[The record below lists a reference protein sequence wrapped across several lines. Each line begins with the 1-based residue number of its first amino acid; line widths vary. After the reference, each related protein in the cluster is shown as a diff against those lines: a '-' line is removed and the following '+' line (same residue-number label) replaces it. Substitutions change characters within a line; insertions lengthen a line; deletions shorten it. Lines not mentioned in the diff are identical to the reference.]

1 MKQQLNPP
9 ANWNDFEDLCHKLWR
24 SIWGDPNTQKHGR
37 RGQAQHGVDIYGKPS
52 YASGYH
58 GVQCKE
64 KDRQLAKEL
73 KIEEI
78 ETESSKAQLFTPK
91 LESFIIATTAA
102 RDTQIQEKCR
112 KLSSENKFGFPIS
125 VWSWDDISDEIQYRP
140 EIFEATYK
148 NGVDVC
154 NNIELH
160 LSPLDSGDKLMAFMT
175 RPCVKEFMSES
186 TMLYLSCL
194 ILEFY
199 DNAFIHGNA
208 SEVKIQLLEG
218 HILSIS
224 DNGKSFDPFK
234 ELQNKGRGGHFT
246 ILEFKELC
254 GDDCQVS
261 YYYKNG
267 LNVTILDFKNDFL
280 KKEIRPLEIEF
291 PCSSDCIN
299 TRREAKVSAIQD
311 IQRIKKSGRKIK
323 LLLKSYGPISG
334 SMEYLNSLLT
344 TVGNRIESASI
355 PNGSEY
361 QYEELLKSY
370 NIPYTVR

>member
-1 MKQQLNPP
+1 MT
-9 ANWNDFEDLCHKLWR
+9 
-24 SIWGDPNTQKHGR
+24 I
-37 RGQAQHGVDIYGKPS
+37 
-52 YASGYH
+52 
-58 GVQCKE
+58 
-64 KDRQLAKEL
+64 
-73 KIEEI
+73 
-78 ETESSKAQLFTPK
+78 
-91 LESFIIATTAA
+91 
-102 RDTQIQEKCR
+102 
-112 KLSSENKFGFPIS
+112 
-125 VWSWDDISDEIQYRP
+125 
-140 EIFEATYK
+140 
-148 NGVDVC
+148 
-154 NNIELH
+154 H
-160 LSPLDSGDKLMAFMT
+160 L
-175 RPCVKEFMSES
+175 
-186 TMLYLSCL
+186 
-194 ILEFY
+194 
-199 DNAFIHGNA
+199 
-208 SEVKIQLLEG
+208 
-218 HILSIS
+218 
-224 DNGKSFDPFK
+224 
-234 ELQNKGRGGHFT
+234 T

-261 YYYKNG
+261 YCYKNG

-370 NIPYTVR
+370 IFHIQLDNE